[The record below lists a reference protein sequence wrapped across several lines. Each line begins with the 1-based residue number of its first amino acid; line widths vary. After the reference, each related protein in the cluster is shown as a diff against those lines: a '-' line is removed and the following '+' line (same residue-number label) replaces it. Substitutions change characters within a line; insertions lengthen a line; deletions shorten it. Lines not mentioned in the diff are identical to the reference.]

1 MPADTMELA
10 YGVIGEIGADVADIR
25 IPGEQR
31 RQLHLPGADILLLAG
46 LTVVSA
52 FFRGLLTGIVAET
65 GKTGEDLGRGLVRRF
80 TALIG
85 RLAPGAATPA
95 GDAGT
100 EGTPPADQV
109 PADAGT
115 VPASTEAAGPEAAGP
130 EAAGP
135 EAGDGDVL
143 ADYRQAAA
151 DAEAALARLGVAA
164 GALEKY
170 AAGAQ
175 AEVAAA
181 LRGLG
186 LRDERVQVLAPA
198 TTTRLISQVHTD
210 LTAG

>member
-115 VPASTEAAGPEAAGP
+115 APASTET
-130 EAAGP
+130 AGP
-135 EAGDGDVL
+135 EAGDGDVV

-186 LRDERVQVLAPA
+186 LRDERVQVLASA
-198 TTTRLISQVHTD
+198 TTTRLISQVHAD